1 MTACVHLVRSVCFGA
16 ECPLMGPIPNLLLEL
31 FRETP
36 LSRKYLRMFA
46 LGLNSILLR
55 DPGTSEILIPWL
67 GQELG
72 LPATLCVWRKAVSQL
87 ILFSSVISLLTL
99 LGLLCQFFPFLFSF
113 FKTESLV
120 AQAGPELS
128 VPLPPPLRTG
138 KIGTHNRSLFM
149 LCWGLNSGP
158 HHAREILG

>member
-1 MTACVHLVRSVCFGA
+1 
-16 ECPLMGPIPNLLLEL
+16 MGPIPNLLLEL

-72 LPATLCVWRKAVSQL
+72 LPAMLCVWRKAVPQL
-87 ILFSSVISLLTL
+87 D
-99 LGLLCQFFPFLFSF
+99 FFFL
-113 FKTESLV
+113 
-120 AQAGPELS
+120 Q
-128 VPLPPPLRTG
+128 
-138 KIGTHNRSLFM
+138 
-149 LCWGLNSGP
+149 
-158 HHAREILG
+158 